1 MDTIMTER
9 IEKLALQA
17 GVSLTKEAI
26 DGNGHKFEYTDENQ
40 FKFAELIIQECLDV
54 LNKRFMGDLN
64 REDMEVLRCV
74 EDVERH
80 FGMPVV

>member
-1 MDTIMTER
+1 MNER
-9 IEKLALQA
+9 IKLLSDQA
-17 GVSLTKEAI
+17 DLYARSDNSSMLMK
-26 DGNGHKFEYTDENQ
+26 NYKNLYTE
-40 FKFAELIIQECLDV
+40 KFAELIIQECLDV